1 MSKTLAEK
9 LLSNAYKQDLK
20 AGQTAV
26 VPITLAYFQ
35 DGTGPLGLRQLE
47 KLKITKLANPKRSIF
62 FIDHSAPSPR
72 KELSN
77 DHMFIRDFA
86 KEAGAIVHDVGD
98 GVCHQVAAEKY
109 VKPGDIVIGGDSHTC
124 MGGAFA
130 AFSTGMGSTD
140 VAMGM
145 ALGKTWFRVPETIKV
160 ILTGQIPQFVTAK
173 DIILSLIGKI
183 GADGAT
189 YKALEFTGDFADKL
203 PMPERLTISNMA
215 VEAGAKVG
223 LFASDEKTRIYLKE
237 QGRESDYQPISAD
250 SDAEYEQIVTIEV
263 DKLTPVVSFP
273 HTVDNTR
280 PIAEA
285 KGVKIDQVFIG
296 TCTNG
301 RIEDLRQVACV
312 FKNRQVKARTIVTPA
327 SRDVFIQAS
336 KEGLVQIILEAGA
349 TITTPGCGACVGVHG
364 GILGDGENCLATQNR
379 NFHGRMG
386 NPKGNIYLSSPI
398 IAAISA
404 ITGEITDPKEFFKT

>member
-1 MSKTLAEK
+1 MPKTLAEK
-9 LLSNAYKQDLK
+9 ILSNAYKQDLK
-20 AGQTAV
+20 AGQTAI
-26 VPITLAYFQ
+26 VPVSLAYFQ

-47 KLKITKLANPKRSIF
+47 KLNLKKLANPKRSIF

-77 DHMFIRDFA
+77 DHMFIRSFA
-86 KEAGAIVHDVGD
+86 KQAGAIVHDVGD

-109 VKPGDIVIGGDSHTC
+109 IKPGDIVIGGDSHTC
-124 MGGAFA
+124 TGGAFA
-130 AFSTGMGSTD
+130 AFATGMGSTD
-140 VAMGM
+140 VAIGM

-160 ILTGQIPQFVTAK
+160 VLTGQIPQFVTAK
-173 DIILSLIGKI
+173 DIILHLIGLI

-189 YKALEFTGDFADKL
+189 YKSLEFTGDFADKL

-223 LFASDEKTRIYLKE
+223 LFASDEKTRLYLKE
-237 QGRESDYQPISAD
+237 HGRESDYTPISAD
-250 SDAEYEQIVTIEV
+250 SGAEYEQIVTIEV

-273 HTVDNTR
+273 HTVDNTKF
-280 PIAEA
+280 IAEA
-285 KGVKIDQVFIG
+285 KGIKIDQVFIG

-312 FKNRQVKARTIVTPA
+312 LKNRTVKTRTIVTPA
-327 SRDVFIQAS
+327 SRDIFIQAS

-349 TITTPGCGACVGVHG
+349 TFTTPGCGACVGVHG

-404 ITGEITDPKEFFKT
+404 VTGEITDPKEFFNQ